1 MNQRLKIELGWS
13 DGALVRLLG
22 HTERRGFP
30 LIGVSAEPVGPM
42 TLMVDLKIQANRPV
56 DQLIHQL
63 NKLYDV
69 QRVERA
75 Q

>member
-1 MNQRLKIELGWS
+1 MTQKLKIKLGWAE
-13 DGALVRLLG
+13 GALVRLLG

-30 LIGVSAEPVGPM
+30 LVGVSALPEG
-42 TLMVDLKIQANRPV
+42 TENLMVDMTIESNRPV
-56 DQLIHQL
+56 EQLIHQL

-69 QRVERA
+69 KHVERT

>member
-1 MNQRLKIELGWS
+1 MNHRLRIQLGWS

-30 LIGVSAEPVGPM
+30 LVGVSATPSGPT
-42 TLMVDLKIQANRPV
+42 TLMVDLKVQADRPV

-63 NKLYDV
+63 SKLYDV
-69 QRVERA
+69 QQIERN